1 MNNKIV
7 KNYTFNAVAKTVTS
21 TDFTSI
27 EIILSILNVT
37 TGDIIYLPNNPN
49 KGGTLSN
56 GVLTLDYNTTSMS
69 NTDKLQIIIE
79 NTVTNFK
86 WYFSKVIASGVDT
99 DFGTVIKTG
108 TGQTISQSAGNLV
121 VTTGTTAY
129 SESIIR
135 SNQPF
140 DPNGIVR
147 WGLQLSQRIANQNF
161 SVEFVDVIGD
171 NLSMTINSTTSVTVT
186 KTAHGFTSADIGKGM
201 WIGNISVAS
210 CLTQRATIAS
220 VTTDTITFTV
230 VGFPA
235 SGTGTCS
242 LFGYNFYQVIYSG
255 TNANALG
262 SFATQRLGW
271 QNLIP
276 SPTIYSSTSPGHIG
290 IIDCPRHNDA
300 SLNDQIN
307 TTSTS
312 NQIAQRA
319 TSNQNIPEN
328 TPLYLQIRVFNGTAA
343 PASTTTL
350 TMCFV
355 DAQMYDPQMISVAGI
370 QSISG
375 KNSLPVY
382 FPATPSVAVSGTV
395 TANGGTPVTP
405 TAYTLNSAATTNAVA
420 VKASAGTVYAV
431 AVTNTSAAVKY
442 LKIYNKATAP
452 TVGTDVPLITI
463 PIAPTAIA
471 NITWADKGLRFATGI
486 GIATTTG
493 IAYTDTTAVAANDLQ
508 ITISYI

>member
-21 TDFTSI
+21 IDFSSI

-69 NTDKLQIIIE
+69 DTDKLQIIIE
-79 NTVTNFK
+79 NSVKNFK
-86 WYFSKVIASGVDT
+86 WHFSKVIASGVDT

-161 SVEFVDVIGD
+161 SIEFVDVIGD

-242 LFGYNFYQVIYSG
+242 LFGYNFYQTIYSG
-255 TNANALG
+255 TNTTALG

-276 SPTIYSSTSPGHIG
+276 SPAAFSSAAPGHIG
-290 IIDCPRHNDA
+290 IIDSPRHNDA
-300 SLNDQIN
+300 SLNDQSN
-307 TTSTS
+307 TTGTS

-319 TSNQNIPEN
+319 TSNQNIPED

-350 TMCFV
+350 TMFFV
-355 DAQMYDPQMISVAGI
+355 DAQMYDPQMISIAGI

-382 FPATPSVAVSGTV
+382 FPATLSVLAHE
-395 TANGGTPVTP
+395 GTPVTP

-420 VKASAGTVYAV
+420 VKASSGIVYAV
-431 AVTNTSAAVKY
+431 AVTNTSATVKY

-493 IAYTDTTAVAANDLQ
+493 IAYTDTNAVAANDLQ

>member
-21 TDFTSI
+21 TDFSSI

-79 NTVTNFK
+79 NSATDFK
-86 WYFSKVIASGVDT
+86 WNFSKVIASGVDT

-161 SVEFVDVIGD
+161 SIEFVDVIGD

-242 LFGYNFYQVIYSG
+242 LFGYNFYQTIYSG
-255 TNANALG
+255 TSTTALG

-276 SPTIYSSTSPGHIG
+276 SPTIFSSSAPGHIG
-290 IIDCPRHNDA
+290 IIDSPRHNDA

-307 TTSTS
+307 ASGAS

-319 TSNQNIPEN
+319 TSNQNIPED

-350 TMCFV
+350 TMFFV
-355 DAQMYDPQMISVAGI
+355 DAQMYDPQMISIAGI
-370 QSISG
+370 QSISA

-382 FPATPSVAVSGTV
+382 FPATLSVL
-395 TANGGTPVTP
+395 ANEGTPVTP

-420 VKASAGTVYAV
+420 VKGSSGIVYAV
-431 AVTNTSAAVKY
+431 AVTNTSATVKY

-493 IAYTDTTAVAANDLQ
+493 IAHTDTNAVAANDLQ

>member
-21 TDFTSI
+21 TDFSSI

-79 NTVTNFK
+79 NSATDFK
-86 WYFSKVIASGVDT
+86 WNFSKVIASGVDT

-161 SVEFVDVIGD
+161 SIEFVDVIGD

-242 LFGYNFYQVIYSG
+242 LFGYNFYQTIYSG
-255 TNANALG
+255 TSTTALG

-276 SPTIYSSTSPGHIG
+276 SPAIFSSSAPGHIG
-290 IIDCPRHNDA
+290 IIDSPRHNDA
-300 SLNDQIN
+300 SLNDQSN
-307 TTSTS
+307 TTSIF

-319 TSNQNIPEN
+319 TSNQNIPED

-350 TMCFV
+350 TMFFV

-382 FPATPSVAVSGTV
+382 FPATPSV
-395 TANGGTPVTP
+395 TANEGTPVTP

-420 VKASAGTVYAV
+420 VKASAGIVYAV
-431 AVTNTSAAVKY
+431 AVTNTSATVKY

-493 IAYTDTTAVAANDLQ
+493 IAHTDTNAVAANDLQ

>member
-21 TDFTSI
+21 TDFSSI

-69 NTDKLQIIIE
+69 DTDKLQIIIE
-79 NTVTNFK
+79 NSATDFK
-86 WYFSKVIASGVDT
+86 WNFSKVIASGVDT

-161 SVEFVDVIGD
+161 SIEFVDVIGD

-242 LFGYNFYQVIYSG
+242 LFGYNFYQTIYSG
-255 TNANALG
+255 TSTTNLG

-276 SPTIYSSTSPGHIG
+276 SPGVFSTSAPGHIG
-290 IIDCPRHNDA
+290 IIDSPRHNDA
-300 SLNDQIN
+300 SLNDQSN
-307 TTSTS
+307 TTGTS

-319 TSNQNIPEN
+319 TSNQNIPED

-350 TMCFV
+350 TMSFV
-355 DAQMYDPQMISVAGI
+355 DAQMYDPQMISIAGI

-382 FPATPSVAVSGTV
+382 FPAASSV
-395 TANGGTPVTP
+395 TAHEGTPVTP

-431 AVTNTSAAVKY
+431 AVTNTSATVKY

-493 IAYTDTTAVAANDLQ
+493 IAHTDTNAVAANDLQ
-508 ITISYI
+508 ITISFI

>member
-319 TSNQNIPEN
+319 TSNQNIPED
-328 TPLYLQIRVFNGTAA
+328 TPLYLQIRVFNGTVA

-350 TMCFV
+350 TMFFV
-355 DAQMYDPQMISVAGI
+355 DAQMYAPQMISVAGI

-382 FPATPSVAVSGTV
+382 LPGTQSVLAHEG
-395 TANGGTPVTP
+395 NPVTP

-431 AVTNTSAAVKY
+431 AVTNTSATVKY

>member
-21 TDFTSI
+21 TDFSSI

-79 NTVTNFK
+79 NSATDFK
-86 WYFSKVIASGVDT
+86 WNFSKVIASGVDT

-161 SVEFVDVIGD
+161 SIEFVDVIGD

-242 LFGYNFYQVIYSG
+242 LFGYNFYQTIYSG
-255 TNANALG
+255 TSTTALG

-276 SPTIYSSTSPGHIG
+276 SPAVFSSAAPGHIG
-290 IIDCPRHNDA
+290 IIDSPRHNDA
-300 SLNDQIN
+300 SLNDQSN
-307 TTSTS
+307 TTGTS

-319 TSNQNIPEN
+319 TSNQNIPED

-350 TMCFV
+350 TMFFV
-355 DAQMYDPQMISVAGI
+355 DAQMYDPQMISIAGI

-382 FPATPSVAVSGTV
+382 IAHTPSVLAHE
-395 TANGGTPVTP
+395 GTPVTP

-431 AVTNTSAAVKY
+431 AVTNTSATVKY

-493 IAYTDTTAVAANDLQ
+493 IAYTDTNAVAANDLQ

>member
-21 TDFTSI
+21 IDFSSI

-79 NTVTNFK
+79 NSVKNFK
-86 WYFSKVIASGVDT
+86 WNFSKVIASGVDT

-161 SVEFVDVIGD
+161 SIEFVDVIGD
-171 NLSMTINSTTSVTVT
+171 NLSMTINSTTTVTVT

-242 LFGYNFYQVIYSG
+242 LFGYNFYQTIYSG
-255 TNANALG
+255 TSTTALG

-276 SPTIYSSTSPGHIG
+276 SPTIFSSSAPGHIG
-290 IIDCPRHNDA
+290 IIDSPRHNDA
-300 SLNDQIN
+300 SLNDQSN
-307 TTSTS
+307 TSSIS

-319 TSNQNIPEN
+319 TSNQNIPED

-350 TMCFV
+350 TMFFV
-355 DAQMYDPQMISVAGI
+355 DAQMYDPQMISIAGI
-370 QSISG
+370 QSISA

-382 FPATPSVAVSGTV
+382 FPATLSVL
-395 TANGGTPVTP
+395 ANEGTPVTP

-431 AVTNTSAAVKY
+431 AVTNTSATVKY

-493 IAYTDTTAVAANDLQ
+493 IAHTDTTAVAANDLQ

>member
-21 TDFTSI
+21 IDFSSI

-69 NTDKLQIIIE
+69 DTDKLQIIIE
-79 NTVTNFK
+79 NSATDFK
-86 WYFSKVIASGVDT
+86 WNFSKVIASGVDT

-161 SVEFVDVIGD
+161 SIEFVDVIGD

-242 LFGYNFYQVIYSG
+242 LFGYNFYQTIYSG
-255 TNANALG
+255 TSTTALG

-276 SPTIYSSTSPGHIG
+276 SPAIFSSAAPGHIG
-290 IIDCPRHNDA
+290 IIDSPRHNDA
-300 SLNDQIN
+300 SLNDQSN
-307 TTSTS
+307 TTGTS

-319 TSNQNIPEN
+319 TSNQNIPED

-350 TMCFV
+350 TMFFV

-382 FPATPSVAVSGTV
+382 LAATPTV
-395 TANGGTPVTP
+395 TANEGTPVTP

-431 AVTNTSAAVKY
+431 AVTNTSATVKY

-493 IAYTDTTAVAANDLQ
+493 IAHTDTTAVAANDLQ

>member
-21 TDFTSI
+21 TDFSSI

-69 NTDKLQIIIE
+69 DTDKLQIIIE
-79 NTVTNFK
+79 NSVKNFK
-86 WYFSKVIASGVDT
+86 WSFSKVIASGVDT

-140 DPNGIVR
+140 NPNGIVR

-161 SVEFVDVIGD
+161 SIEFVDVIGD

-242 LFGYNFYQVIYSG
+242 LFGYNFYQTIYSG
-255 TNANALG
+255 TSTTALG

-276 SPTIYSSTSPGHIG
+276 SPTVSSTSAPGHIG
-290 IIDCPRHNDA
+290 IIDSPRHNDA
-300 SLNDQIN
+300 SLNDQSN
-307 TTSTS
+307 TSGTS

-319 TSNQNIPEN
+319 TSNQNIPED

-350 TMCFV
+350 TMFFV
-355 DAQMYDPQMISVAGI
+355 DAQMYDPQMISIAGI

-382 FPATPSVAVSGTV
+382 FPAASSV
-395 TANGGTPVTP
+395 TAHEGTPVTP

-431 AVTNTSAAVKY
+431 AVTNTSATVKY

-493 IAYTDTTAVAANDLQ
+493 IAHTDTNAVAANDLQ